1 MNPDESTNVSLAQRS
16 YLAVR
21 TVRRAYNHNLIGGWP
36 HRDFGI
42 VVFSSEVHCADRS
55 LSLSRTSGKFGEI
68 EGERLVVAL
77 PLANV

>member
-1 MNPDESTNVSLAQRS
+1 MNR
-16 YLAVR
+16 R
-21 TVRRAYNHNLIGGWP
+21 TFHSRNDPISRYGPYGEHINHNLIGGWP